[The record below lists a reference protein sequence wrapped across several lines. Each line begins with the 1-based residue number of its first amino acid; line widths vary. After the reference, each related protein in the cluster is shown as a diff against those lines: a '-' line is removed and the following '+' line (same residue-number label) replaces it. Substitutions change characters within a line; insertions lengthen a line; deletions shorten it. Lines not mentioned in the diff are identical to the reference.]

1 MIKILFVCH
10 GNICRSTM
18 AEFVFKKMTAD
29 LGLADEF
36 CIQSAATSREEIGN
50 PIHSGTQKVLR
61 RHEVPFDDHRAVQ
74 ITQADYVKFDYIL
87 TMDKQN
93 ITNALRI
100 FGDDPSGK
108 VRRLLSYTGE
118 ERDIADPWYSG
129 NFDITYDDIVNG
141 CRGFLAYLREKSGVE
156 F

>member
-1 MIKILFVCH
+1 MIKVLFTCH

-36 CIQSAATSREEIGN
+36 CIQSAATSCEEIGN

-61 RHEVPFDDHRAVQ
+61 RHGVPFDGHRAVQ

-87 TMDKQN
+87 TLDKQN

-100 FGDDPSGK
+100 FGGDPSGK
-108 VRRLLSYTGE
+108 VRCLLSYTE
-118 ERDIADPWYSG
+118 AERDIADPWYSG

-141 CRGFLAYLREKSGVE
+141 CRGFLAYLRENGEV
-156 F
+156 